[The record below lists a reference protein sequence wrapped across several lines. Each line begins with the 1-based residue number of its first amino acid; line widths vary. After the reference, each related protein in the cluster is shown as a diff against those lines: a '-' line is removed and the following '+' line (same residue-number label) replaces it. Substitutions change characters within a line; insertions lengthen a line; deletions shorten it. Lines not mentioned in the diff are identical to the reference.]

1 MKSRNEEKCVL
12 CDLGYKRA
20 LIQEFIDFHICY
32 KCVLQLSKQIDT
44 IFSESKDYETRE
56 AVERS
61 LSFIGQEHKASEYII
76 HLTYQKFPEKGN
88 SIRML
93 C

>member
-56 AVERS
+56 VCRE
-61 LSFIGQEHKASEYII
+61 
-76 HLTYQKFPEKGN
+76 KFKFYWT
-88 SIRML
+88 RA
-93 C
+93 

>member
-12 CDLGYKRA
+12 CNLGYKRA

-44 IFSESKDYETRE
+44 IFSESKDYEID
-56 AVERS
+56 RS
-61 LSFIGQEHKASEYII
+61 LIFIGQEHKASEYII
-76 HLTYQKFPEKGN
+76 HLTYQKFPVKGN